1 MTQWKREIEE
11 FRFKASTMWSKKRI
25 EKKSL
30 SDIGRKFMLG
40 IMTGE
45 ALKGY
50 KSKKSDTEQ

>member
-30 SDIGRKFMLG
+30 SDIGRTFMLE